1 MSARILVLDEDRAMC
16 HCYRT
21 ILEHEGYTVIMQP
34 TLPDIEVIRDL
45 QPDLILLD
53 YFQGPTPRGWIFIIQ
68 LKTYAETEQI
78 PVVLCTKD
86 SSAVTDHAHDLA
98 TFNVNVIP
106 KPFHIKDFT
115 ATIRYSYPLFE
126 RGKHV

>member
-1 MSARILVLDEDRAMC
+1 MPARILVLDEDTRMC
-16 HCYRT
+16 KLYRT
-21 ILEHEGYTVIMQP
+21 ILEAEGYDV
-34 TLPDIEVIRDL
+34 TLLAKIPDIEVIRKL

-53 YFQGPTPRGWIFIIQ
+53 HFRGSTPRGWIFIIH
-68 LKTYAETEQI
+68 LKTYADTEQI

-86 SSAVTDHAHDLA
+86 VATVATHAHDLA

-106 KPFHIKDFT
+106 KPFDAGDFA
-115 ATIRYSYPLFE
+115 ATIRYSCPLGA

>member
-1 MSARILVLDEDRAMC
+1 MPARILVLDEDPDMC
-16 HCYRT
+16 QHYRT
-21 ILEHEGYTVIMQP
+21 ILEHEGYTVLIQP
-34 TLPDIEVIRDL
+34 ALPDIEAVRAL

-68 LKTYAETEQI
+68 LKTYVETEQI

-86 SSAVTDHAHDLA
+86 ITSVAAHAHDLA
-98 TFNVNVIP
+98 TFNINVIP
-106 KPFHIKDFT
+106 KPFSVSDFT
-115 ATIRYSYPLFE
+115 ATIRYSYPLHE